1 MSTSS
6 RLLAYNDSDKHYERL
21 HMETTANG
29 NCLMV
34 VDDESNS
41 SLNTIEAQ
49 SVLTAS
55 RLSNVQD
62 WIGSSDGLG
71 GGVKT
76 GVNIAEILVDT
87 DQCVSK
93 LTDISTNA
101 SLTASRLS
109 NVQDW
114 IGSSDGLGGGVKTGV
129 NIAEI
134 LVDTDQCVSKLTD
147 ISTNAGLTASRLSN
161 VQDWIGSSDGLGG
174 GVKTGVNIA
183 SLAGCVGGS
192 ELQVDIVSGS
202 VSVSGGATE
211 AKQDTQETTLNAI
224 ETLLTTQATA
234 NDLTNTKLSSL
245 ETDVEATNT
254 LLTTLDAVVDNVLVK
269 NTEIDV
275 ACDLNNSRGDELYMD
290 THTVQISNGAIAQWA
305 LMSASG
311 GSEIDMDA
319 TGSGYQY
326 RDITIYGKTST
337 ASARL
342 HFAGASSSG
351 GTFYINPTYADLQVD
366 NSSNYHFIMT
376 WENCPFRYVDVLASV
391 APAGLYLS
399 SIKSKHR

>member
-1 MSTSS
+1 MSKSTSS
-6 RLLAYNDSDKHYERL
+6 RLLAYNDNDKHYERL

-49 SVLTAS
+49 SILTAS

-62 WIGSSDGLG
+62 WIGTGGGDGT
-71 GGVKT
+71 GVKT
-76 GVNIAEILVDT
+76 GKNIADILVDT
-87 DQCVSK
+87 DSCVSK

-101 SLTASRLS
+101 GLTASRLS

-114 IGSSDGLGGGVKTGV
+114 IGTGGGDGTGVKTGV

-161 VQDWIGSSDGLGG
+161 VQDWIGTSDGAGA
-174 GVKTGVNIA
+174 GVKTGVNI
-183 SLAGCVGGS
+183 SNLAGCVDGS
-192 ELQVDIVSGS
+192 ELQVDVVSGA
-202 VSVSGGATE
+202 VTVSGVATE
-211 AKQDTQETTLNAI
+211 SKQDDIITKNTEIDTAI
-224 ETLLTTQATA
+224 
-234 NDLTNTKLSSL
+234 DLTNTKLTTIDGVL
-245 ETDVEATNT
+245 DNI
-254 LLTTLDAVVDNVLVK
+254 LTK
-269 NTEIDV
+269 NTEVDV

-290 THTVQISNGAIAQWA
+290 THVAQISNGAIAIGA

-337 ASARL
+337 AGAKL

-351 GTFYINPTYADLQVD
+351 GTFYYNPTYANLQVD
-366 NSSNYHFIMT
+366 NAGTNYHFIMT
-376 WENCPFRYVDVLASV
+376 WENCPFRYVDVYASV
-391 APAGLYLS
+391 APAGLYLNT
-399 SIKSKHR
+399 IKSKHR

>member
-1 MSTSS
+1 MSHTA
-6 RLLAYNDSDKHYERL
+6 RLLAFNDDDKHYERL
-21 HMETTANG
+21 HMETTPNG

-62 WIGSSDGLG
+62 WIGTSDGTG

-101 SLTASRLS
+101 SLTSSRLS

-114 IGSSDGLGGGVKTGV
+114 IGTSDGTGGGVKTGV
-129 NIAEI
+129 NI
-134 LVDTDQCVSKLTD
+134 S
-147 ISTNAGLTASRLSN
+147 
-161 VQDWIGSSDGLGG
+161 
-174 GVKTGVNIA
+174 
-183 SLAGCVGGS
+183 SLAGCVAGN

-202 VSVSGGATE
+202 VTISGGATE

-224 ETLLTTQATA
+224 ETLLTAS
-234 NDLTNTKLSSL
+234 NVDLAALEVLQTSTNTKLGTI

-254 LLTTLDAVVDNVLVK
+254 LLTTMDGVLDNILTK
-269 NTEIDV
+269 NTEIDT
-275 ACDLNNSRGDELYMD
+275 AIDTQISLNNYIGSQANLMNGVSCVAAGQDSSVVDWGSTRCPKR
-290 THTVQISNGAIAQWA
+290 VQITAV
-305 LMSASG
+305 
-311 GSEIDMDA
+311 A
-319 TGSGYQY
+319 TSSTSGSGMEVW
-326 RDITIYGKTST
+326 GS
-337 ASARL
+337 
-342 HFAGASSSG
+342 H
-351 GTFYINPTYADLQVD
+351 D
-366 NSSNYHFIMT
+366 NSTWCVMT
-376 WENCPFRYVDVLASV
+376 IGNSKTITLNTTESDGSAINSQCGIVTDWCMRYMKIRIYCLATFT
-391 APAGLYLS
+391 ATAIGN
-399 SIKSKHR
+399 I

>member
-6 RLLAYNDSDKHYERL
+6 SARLLGYNDTDKHYERL
-21 HMETTANG
+21 HMDKNTKG

-34 VDDESNS
+34 IDDESNS
-41 SLNTIEAQ
+41 SLNTMKEHTGLISSRALLIANHLTQNADGSGSKAGQILDGIDSSLNTIESE
-49 SVLTAS
+49 SVSINS
-55 RLSNVQD
+55 RMSNVQD
-62 WIGSSDGLG
+62 WVGTSDGAG

-93 LTDISTNA
+93 LTTIETQSVSIN
-101 SLTASRLS
+101 SRMS

-114 IGSSDGLGGGVKTGV
+114 VGTSDGAGGG
-129 NIAEI
+129 A
-134 LVDTDQCVSKLTD
+134 
-147 ISTNAGLTASRLSN
+147 
-161 VQDWIGSSDGLGG
+161 
-174 GVKTGVNIA
+174 KTGVNIA

-234 NDLTNTKLSSL
+234 NDLTNTKLTSL

-254 LLTTLDAVVDNVLVK
+254 LLTTMDAVVDNILTK

-290 THTVQISNGAIAQWA
+290 THVAHISNGAIAQWA

-311 GSEIDMDA
+311 GAEIDMV
-319 TGSGYQY
+319 GSTGYQY
-326 RDITIYGKTST
+326 RDVTIYGKTTTST
-337 ASARL
+337 AKL

-351 GTFYINPTYADLQVD
+351 GTFYINPTYASLQAD

-391 APAGLYLS
+391 APAGLYIS